1 MLAWLREYEEW
12 LILGVGIVVVTAL
25 VGLIALRMTRRK
37 TTPPATPPQPLPP
50 PPPPPAPEPVARK
63 TPPGIV
69 RPEQVMALPS
79 QPRSDLAVLALG
91 ATRPPLQEILA
102 KLRRAPAHQREALID
117 SFFGFP
123 VSCPGEVKSVVKL
136 PSGKLLIDLVAAEGG
151 EDVFLEVFPNLYPAV
166 DLTQPGLKLVASGRF
181 RSSAS
186 VLWLDDAEIA
196 L

>member
-12 LILGVGIVVVTAL
+12 LILAVGIILVTTL
-25 VGLIALRMTRRK
+25 VGLLALRVTGRK
-37 TTPPATPPQPLPP
+37 RTPPAPPPQPPP
-50 PPPPPAPEPVARK
+50 PVPPPHPEPLIRK
-63 TPPGIV
+63 TPPGMV
-69 RPEQVMALPS
+69 RPEMAMALPS

-117 SFFGFP
+117 SFFGYP

-151 EDVFLEVFPNLYPAV
+151 EDVFLEVFPAMYPQV

-196 L
+196 V